1 LRRNRGLWA
10 AFGIGLV
17 VLSLTARAESP
28 ARAAS
33 SRESPQSH
41 ALFDFHS
48 GFWVNLHHFL
58 YAQATAQKGPKSSV
72 PNEEDMETLSSLAPQ
87 QLAIWNA
94 AIAYYTGSLIQHD
107 LLLDQDLPAIK
118 EQLEN
123 AEGSPNLAHAEIPA
137 GLKAVLLEAA
147 PIYRRLWWKR
157 HDAQNR
163 RWIAQVQPLLG
174 KYGDSLRDSLIKIY
188 GVPWPG
194 YPVRVDTV
202 AYANWAGAYT
212 TIEPTRPTI
221 STTDPGNQKSA
232 ALEILFHE
240 TSHGM
245 MDKVRNAF
253 ETAEANVNAR
263 RPSGPFQSGT
273 LWHAVLFYTAGDLV
287 ADRITGY
294 VPYADKKGLW
304 ILAWPDPDRSLIER
318 DWKPHMNGALDLQQ
332 AVSQLVED
340 LATIQ
345 R

>member
-1 LRRNRGLWA
+1 MTPSMLPRSLCLRA
-10 AFGIGLV
+10 AFSVGLIA
-17 VLSLTARAESP
+17 LSWSAG
-28 ARAAS
+28 AAPSGES
-33 SRESPQSH
+33 SRSQ

-58 YAQATAQKGPKSSV
+58 YAQAKAQQQPKSPAVSQA
-72 PNEEDMETLSSLAPQ
+72 DTQILSSLSAQ
-87 QLAIWNA
+87 QRLVWNDA
-94 AIAYYTGSLIQHD
+94 VSYYADSLIQHD
-107 LLLDQDLPAIK
+107 LLLDQELPVIK
-118 EQLEN
+118 QQLER
-123 AEGSPNLAHAEIPA
+123 AEASPDLAHAKIPVR
-137 GLKAVLLEAA
+137 LQAVLLEAA

-163 RWIAQVQPLLG
+163 QWIAQLQALLG
-174 KYGDSLRDSLIKIY
+174 KYGESLKDSLMQIY

-221 STTDPGNQKSA
+221 STTDPDNQGSA

-245 MDKVRNAF
+245 MDNVRNAF
-253 ETAEANVNAR
+253 ETAEAAVNAR
-263 RPSGPFQSGT
+263 RSSGSFDSGT

-304 ILAWPDPDRSLIER
+304 VRAWPDPDRSLIAQ
-318 DWKPHMNGALDLQQ
+318 DWKPHMNGAVDLPQ
-332 AVSQLVED
+332 AVTKLVED
-340 LATIQ
+340 LATAS